1 MAAILSTLVF
11 ALVVVLIV
19 TQKVNK
25 TLAAGLGAI
34 VVLSLGV
41 FGNGAEYQIE
51 ALQEYVD
58 LNTILFLIGMMVFM
72 QLLEKTG
79 LFGYLGIKI
88 LKMFG
93 FSRTML
99 FITLSTIT
107 ALFSAFI
114 DNVTTILIFVPI
126 TFAIADSVGLNATP
140 FVIAEAIASNIGGT
154 MTIVGDPPNIMIASA
169 AKFSFAEFAK
179 NMVPVNI
186 LNLIVMFAVLLVI
199 FKKELKGELNREIIL
214 KLDENALIS
223 SRRSLY
229 LGEILL
235 FGGILLFIF
244 GHNLELE
251 ASTIALM
258 LAILSLL
265 IFERHEIEEFFKNV
279 EWEMIFFFIF
289 LFVIAGAL
297 DHTGVA
303 EAVSKSLLKISKNDP
318 TIFASLLIWIPGI
331 LSSFVGN
338 IPLTAVMIP
347 VINKV
352 TFSSLNPLWYGLS
365 LGTCLGTNLSSIG
378 TPANFVAMSLLKKYK
393 NVEVSFGVFF
403 KIGLAVV
410 LLNLLVSNI
419 YLILFIK

>member
-1 MAAILSTLVF
+1 MAAILSVLVF
-11 ALVVVLIV
+11 AVVVVLIV

-34 VVLSLGV
+34 IVLSLGV
-41 FGNGAEYQIE
+41 FGKGAEYQIE

-88 LKMFG
+88 LKVFG

-99 FITLSTIT
+99 FITLATVT

-126 TFAIADSVGLNATP
+126 TFAIADSVGLNVAP
-140 FVIAEAIASNIGGT
+140 FVVAEAIASNIGGT

-214 KLDENALIS
+214 KLDENVLIS
-223 SRRSLY
+223 SRKGLY
-229 LGEILL
+229 IGEILL
-235 FGGILLFIF
+235 FGGILLFVF
-244 GHNLELE
+244 GHKLELE

-289 LFVIAGAL
+289 LFIIAGAL

-318 TIFASLLIWIPGI
+318 VVFASLLIWIPGI

-352 TFSSLNPLWYGLS
+352 SFSSLNPLWYGLS

-393 NVEVSFGVFF
+393 NTEVSFGEFF

-419 YLILFIK
+419 YLVIFIK